1 MVEDNLSFANRSPSR
16 QRFETVD
23 TSDIPCLEQI
33 YPIPNRLFDI
43 AKEWRRYGHSFYW
56 EFATKM
62 DAAQT

>member
-43 AKEWRRYGHSFYW
+43 AKEWRRYGHSFY
-56 EFATKM
+56 
-62 DAAQT
+62 